1 MKKSIILLAAMA
13 SLMAGCL
20 SDDYPEEVNHTDR
33 MVSFSGKRPSYSRAD
48 KVGKDAAD
56 ELGGSFLVYG
66 FKGDGSFAAG
76 NTQEVF
82 DYYLVNY
89 SEGSD
94 YTTTTN
100 TDGWEYVGT
109 PVINS
114 LVADIAKDGTQ
125 TPKYW
130 DYGQA
135 QYGFVAFSKGT
146 NTGNINIEDYI
157 TDAKIDYTKISS
169 TVDPVYTLT
178 GDADK
183 LKNFFVSDL
192 HIVEKENYGQPVKLN
207 FRTNGA
213 KVRIGIYETIP
224 GYSVKDVKFKQS
236 VSNDNYAATP
246 ALTSNATEIMYG
258 KGAGTLGVFFP
269 GSDTK
274 PHFKF
279 TTTEAE
285 SNYTHE
291 LTFGNL
297 STTGKEKYEADGNY
311 LYRTSSNPSYTNY
324 VTLMPAG
331 TTQNLQLT
339 AKYTLV
345 SLDGRGETIDVG
357 PIAVS
362 VPAQY
367 ANWLPNFAYTYLFK
381 ITDVGSG
388 LYPITFD
395 AAEIVDA
402 GVDLDAESTIN
413 RPAINAYQEGVTIGI
428 GNNKIYTPGDIF
440 VTVHDQAGEIVSPL
454 KVGIDYADG
463 ANINL
468 FKIVMS
474 NSVNPSDVTEPLLAQ
489 CFNAQYP
496 TVDTYTYNFDSNQ
509 DKIIMMKRVNT
520 GSEHFTGELQ
530 IPADQSQYSSHN
542 DVAGAKFT
550 AFDNTMY
557 AIQYRDP
564 NGNYVYK
571 IITIGSPEQYY
582 MMNYTATLYDSHYG
596 CPTPDIWYTI
606 NDSIYNPY
614 DPKDT
619 YDTYG
624 IIGNIEENNASWGG
638 DTHFDTHLYLGNNGE
653 PDSRDYSAQFG
664 TGNNAT
670 IEGCLLFNGPVTD
683 IYEVFDNT
691 RSLKSI
697 SLPSTLQV
705 INDYAFSFT
714 QLENVVLPSGVK
726 SIGDNAYDNSHK
738 LQYLTLNEGLETIGL
753 SAFEMCENLGRLVCP
768 STLKEI
774 GSLAFNN
781 CYGMTSIYLNE
792 GLKSIGKTAFHG
804 CGVQLVKIPQT
815 VETIGY
821 EAFAA
826 NNSLE
831 QLQLPVYCGDLG
843 DNAFATCEHLKRITL
858 DANGTTLRSKNVKW
872 GKTCFA
878 GCPNLTDVSIP
889 SNVVELGEGA
899 FSGCSSLVTIKL
911 NNNIATM
918 GGYVFQYCDKLKNV
932 NIPTALSV
940 IEANMF
946 DGCKSLETITIPANI
961 TEIGDRVFKN
971 CSDLKTVIFEG
982 TTPPM
987 INDLVFIQAIDEV
1000 VSGEVITH
1008 YYPAGLKIY
1017 VPDDAVDTY
1026 KNKFKEVLL
1035 AFKSMIYSIKDL
1047 NE

>member
-56 ELGGSFLVYG
+56 ELGDSFLVYG

-146 NTGNINIEDYI
+146 NTGNIEDYI

-169 TVDPVYTLT
+169 PVDPVYTLK

-224 GYSVKDVKFKQS
+224 GYSVKNVTFKQS
-236 VSNDNYAATP
+236 TSNDEYAANP

-279 TTTEAE
+279 TTTEE
-285 SNYTHE
+285 EGNYTHE

-428 GNNKIYTPGDIF
+428 GNNKIYTSGDIF
-440 VTVHDQAGEIVSPL
+440 VTVHDLEGNIVSPL

-509 DKIIMMKRVNT
+509 DKIIMMKRVNEND
-520 GSEHFTGELQ
+520 GDEHFTGGLK
-530 IPADQSQYSSHN
+530 IPADQSQYGSHN
-542 DVAGAKFT
+542 ETVAGAKFT
-550 AFDNTMY
+550 ASDNTMY

-582 MMNYTATLYDSHYG
+582 MMNYTAIAEG
-596 CPTPDIWYTI
+596 DIWY
-606 NDSIYNPY
+606 Y
-614 DPKDT
+614 DDNENGGVF
-619 YDTYG
+619 D
-624 IIGNIEENNASWGG
+624 NIEGLSSYDSFWFDLSNELNRAIYVENPQASWGNGVSLDENSTVNSVTMG
-638 DTHFDTHLYLGNNGE
+638 DE
-653 PDSRDYSAQFG
+653 IQ
-664 TGNNAT
+664 
-670 IEGCLLFNGPVTD
+670 GCLVFDGPVTE
-683 IYEVFDNT
+683 INYAFYEDYP
-691 RSLKSI
+691 LKSI
-697 SLPSTLQV
+697 SLPPTLTK
-705 INDYAFSFT
+705 IGNFAFEYTS
-714 QLENVVLPSGVK
+714 LENVVMPSGIK
-726 SIGDNAYDNSHK
+726 SIGDYAYSSCQELK
-738 LQYLTLNEGLETIGL
+738 YLTLNEGLETIGNF
-753 SAFEMCENLGRLVCP
+753 AFNYNTSLKKLVCP
-768 STLKEI
+768 STLTDI
-774 GSLAFNN
+774 GGSAFSA
-781 CYGMTSIYLNE
+781 CEGMTTLYLNE
-792 GLKSIGKTAFHG
+792 GLETIGDHAFDGIGVKS
-804 CGVQLVKIPQT
+804 LKIPQT
-815 VETIGY
+815 VKTICSFSDNSNIVQG
-821 EAFAA
+821 FA
-826 NNSLE
+826 NCPNLVY
-831 QLQLPVYCGDLG
+831 LQLPAYCGNYGPKAFYGNEMLTTVTLDSKGTYLRG
-843 DNAFATCEHLKRITL
+843 TEARWGNYIFATCTHLT
-858 DANGTTLRSKNVKW
+858 N
-872 GKTCFA
+872 
-878 GCPNLTDVSIP
+878 VSIP
-889 SNVVELGEGA
+889 SNVVELGKGA

-932 NIPTALSV
+932 NIPTSLSK
-940 IEANMF
+940 IESNMF

-961 TEIGDRVFKN
+961 TSISDKVFLN
-971 CSDLKTVIFEG
+971 CEALKTVIFEG
-982 TTPPM
+982 TTPPA
-987 INDLVFIQAIDEV
+987 INPEAFAQSSDKE
-1000 VSGEVITH
+1000 GNNITH
-1008 YYPAGLKIY
+1008 YYPSGLKIY
-1017 VPDDAVDTY
+1017 VPDDAVETY
-1026 KNKFKEVLL
+1026 QNKFKKVLP
-1035 AFKSMIYSIKDL
+1035 AFESMIYSINDL

>member
-1 MKKSIILLAAMA
+1 MKKSIILLAAMT
-13 SLMAGCL
+13 SLMAGCV

-146 NTGNINIEDYI
+146 NTGNIEDYI

-169 TVDPVYTLT
+169 IDDPVYTLT

-224 GYSVKDVKFKQS
+224 GYSVKDVEFKQS
-236 VSNDNYAATP
+236 VSDNTYAATP

-279 TTTEAE
+279 TTTEEE

-297 STTGKEKYEADGNY
+297 STTGKEKYEEDGEY

-440 VTVHDQAGEIVSPL
+440 VTVHNQAGEIVSPL
-454 KVGIDYADG
+454 KVGTDYATGD
-463 ANINL
+463 NINL

-474 NSVNPSDVTEPLLAQ
+474 NSVNSSDVTEPLLAQ

-496 TVDTYTYNFDSNQ
+496 DVATYTYNFDSNQ
-509 DKIIMMKRVNT
+509 DKIIMMKRVND
-520 GSEHFTGELQ
+520 GFMGGLQ

-542 DVAGAKFT
+542 ETVDGAKFT
-550 AFDNTMY
+550 ASDNTMY
-557 AIQYRDP
+557 AIQYRDT

-571 IITIGSPEQYY
+571 IITIGTPDKYT
-582 MMNYTATLYDSHYG
+582 MMNYTAIAEEG
-596 CPTPDIWYTI
+596 DIWYEVENGWGGVLDNI
-606 NDSIYNPY
+606 GGLNYNSEWFFTLRSLY
-614 DPKDT
+614 GENPK
-619 YDTYG
+619 
-624 IIGNIEENNASWGG
+624 ASWGNGVSLDENSTVNSVTMG
-638 DTHFDTHLYLGNNGE
+638 DE
-653 PDSRDYSAQFG
+653 IQ
-664 TGNNAT
+664 
-670 IEGCLLFNGPVTD
+670 GCLVFDGPVTE
-683 IYEVFDNT
+683 INYAFYEDYP
-691 RSLKSI
+691 LKSI
-697 SLPSTLQV
+697 SLPPTLTK
-705 INDYAFSFT
+705 IGNFAFEYTS
-714 QLENVVLPSGVK
+714 LENVVMPSGVK
-726 SIGDNAYDNSHK
+726 SIGDYAYNDCYS
-738 LQYLTLNEGLETIGL
+738 LTYLTLNEGLETIGNF
-753 SAFEMCENLGRLVCP
+753 AFNYNRSLKKLVCP

-774 GSLAFNN
+774 GDNAFYG
-781 CYGMTSIYLNE
+781 CSGMTSIYLNE
-792 GLKSIGKTAFHG
+792 GLKSIGDFAFHG
-804 CGVQLVKIPQT
+804 SVAQLIKIPQT
-815 VETIGY
+815 VDSIGNK
-821 EAFAA
+821 AFES

-831 QLQLPVYCGDLG
+831 QLQLPAYCGYIG
-843 DNAFATCEHLKRITL
+843 EEAFQSCKSLKKITL
-858 DANGTTLRSKNVKW
+858 DANGTALKNTNVMLDQS
-872 GKTCFA
+872 CFA
-878 GCPNLTDVSIP
+878 SCANLTDVSIP
-889 SNVVELGEGA
+889 ANVIELG
-899 FSGCSSLVTIKL
+899 SGVFMQDSALVTIKL

-918 GGYVFQYCDKLKNV
+918 GTGVFKSCVKLKNV
-932 NIPTALSV
+932 NIPTALRK

-961 TEIGDRVFKN
+961 TSISEKVFLN
-971 CSDLKTVIFEG
+971 CEALKTVIFEG
-982 TTPPM
+982 TTPPE
-987 INDLVFIQAIDEV
+987 IDPEAFV
-1000 VSGEVITH
+1000 QTSDKEGNNITH

-1017 VPDDAVDTY
+1017 VPDDAV
-1026 KNKFKEVLL
+1026 NKFKEVLP
-1035 AFKSMIYSIKDL
+1035 AFVSMIYSINDL

>member
-146 NTGNINIEDYI
+146 NTGNIEGYI

-224 GYSVKDVKFKQS
+224 GYSVKDVEFKQS
-236 VSNDNYAATP
+236 VSNDTYAPTP

-279 TTTEAE
+279 TTTEEE

-428 GNNKIYTPGDIF
+428 GNNKIYTSGDIF
-440 VTVHDQAGEIVSPL
+440 VTVHDHLAGNIVSPL

-463 ANINL
+463 DNINL

-474 NSVNPSDVTEPLLAQ
+474 NSVNISDVTEPLLAQ

-496 TVDTYTYNFDSNQ
+496 DVDTYTYNFDSNQ
-509 DKIIMMKRVNT
+509 DKIIMMKRVND
-520 GSEHFTGELQ
+520 GFMGELQ

-542 DVAGAKFT
+542 KTVAGAKFT
-550 AFDNTMY
+550 ASDNTMY
-557 AIQYRDP
+557 AIQYRDT

-571 IITIGSPEQYY
+571 IITIGSPEKYY
-582 MMNYTATLYDSHYG
+582 MMNYTAIAEEG
-596 CPTPDIWYTI
+596 DIW
-606 NDSIYNPY
+606 NY
-614 DPKDT
+614 DENE
-619 YDTYG
+619 YG
-624 IIGNIEENNASWGG
+624 YGGVFDNIEGLCYHEDWNRDEVESKKLRYEYGENPMASWGNGVSLEENSTVNSVTMG
-638 DTHFDTHLYLGNNGE
+638 DE
-653 PDSRDYSAQFG
+653 IQ
-664 TGNNAT
+664 
-670 IEGCLLFNGPVTD
+670 GCLVFNNPVTE
-683 IYEVFDNT
+683 INYAFFET
-691 RSLKSI
+691 YPLKSI
-697 SLPSTLQV
+697 SLPPTLTK
-705 INDYAFSFT
+705 IGNFAFHWT
-714 QLENVVLPSGVK
+714 NLENVVMPSGIK
-726 SIGDNAYDNSHK
+726 SIGEHAYRNCQELK
-738 LQYLTLNEGLETIGL
+738 YLTLNEGLESIGK
-753 SAFEMCENLGRLVCP
+753 SAFDYCYNLGRLVCP

-774 GSLAFNN
+774 GSLAFYG
-781 CYGMTSIYLNE
+781 CSGMTSIYLNE
-792 GLKSIGKTAFHG
+792 ELKSIGDFAFHG
-804 CGVQLVKIPQT
+804 SAAQLIKIPQT
-815 VETIGY
+815 VESIGNN
-821 EAFAA
+821 AFEA

-831 QLQLPVYCGDLG
+831 QLQLPAYCGDLG

-858 DANGTTLRSKNVKW
+858 DANGTTLKSKNVKW

-878 GCPNLTDVSIP
+878 GCPNLTDISIP
-889 SNVVELGEGA
+889 SNVVGLGLGA
-899 FSGCSSLVTIKL
+899 FSECGSLVTIKL

-918 GGYVFQYCDKLKNV
+918 DGNVFQYCVKLKNV
-932 NIPTALSV
+932 NIPTALSK
-940 IEANMF
+940 IESNMF

-961 TEIGDRVFKN
+961 TSISKKVFMN
-971 CSDLKTVIFEG
+971 CEALKTVIFEG
-982 TTPPM
+982 TTPPE
-987 INDLVFIQAIDEV
+987 IDPEAFAQ
-1000 VSGEVITH
+1000 SSDKEGNNITH
-1008 YYPAGLKIY
+1008 YYPSGLKIY

-1035 AFKSMIYSIKDL
+1035 AFESMIYPISDL